1 MKRTSNFKPHD
12 VSSEQRSDGTLLL
25 RSNAEMGDVV
35 DTSADWLHRWSDDA
49 PERIFLAERSGT
61 GWREETYQSTLQ
73 KVRAIAASLLAR
85 GMGPDT
91 PILIMSGNGV
101 DHGLL
106 TLAAHYVGVPTA
118 PIAEQYALIPAARE
132 RLEHAISLVKPHMV
146 YVVDADK
153 FAHAITIDAL
163 SGVEIV
169 ASDVGSQSGVTG
181 MGTLL
186 QGDSGVDID
195 AARGQVTPDSV
206 VKILMTS
213 GSTSA
218 PKGVMTTQ
226 RMMCV
231 NQTQIA
237 DSLPFLTERPPSVVD
252 WLPWNH
258 VFGGSHNFNMMLANG
273 GSFYIDDGKPL
284 KGLFDRTVENLKM
297 VTGSLVFNVPVG
309 FGMLLQAL
317 KSDQDLRQRFFQDL
331 DMIFYAGASLPQD
344 IWQGLEQMAFDVK
357 GEVPLMTSSWGLT
370 ETAPATMIQQ
380 EPTDRSG
387 VIGVPMSGVTLKL
400 VPEEDGRYEVRAKGP
415 NIMPGYYNDPQKTAE
430 AFDGEG
436 YFVTGDAMVFVDPD
450 NMNTGMRFDGRISE
464 DFKLLTGTWVRATA
478 LRMSLLGHFAP
489 LAADLVITGQD
500 KSDIGVLIF
509 PNKDAIEAAG
519 YALDDQDG
527 VLSDPLLLTAL
538 RDRLAAWN
546 AANASSSTRIARTA
560 FFAEPASLVDA
571 EITAKGNLNFRK
583 VLQRRSAILD
593 HLYIGSHD
601 AVIVP
606 KD

>member
-12 VSSEQRSDGTLLL
+12 VSSEQRSDETLLL

-35 DTSADWLHRWSDDA
+35 DTSADWLHRWSVEA
-49 PERIFLAERSGT
+49 PERIFLAERSGA

-101 DHGLL
+101 DHGVL

-132 RLEHAISLVKPHMV
+132 RLEHAISLVKPSMA

-163 SGVEIV
+163 AGVEIV

-181 MGTLL
+181 MDTLL

-344 IWQGLEQMAFDVK
+344 IWQGLEHMALDVK

-436 YFVTGDAMVFVDPD
+436 YFITGDAMVFVDPD
-450 NMNTGMRFDGRISE
+450 NVNAGMRFDGRISE

-509 PNKDAIEAAG
+509 PNKEAIETAG
-519 YALDDQDG
+519 HALDDVDG
-527 VLSDPLLLTAL
+527 MLSDPSLLTAL

-546 AANASSSTRIARTA
+546 EANASSSTRIARA
-560 FFAEPASLVDA
+560 ALFAEPASLVDA

-593 HLYIGSHD
+593 HLYNGSHD

>member
-49 PERIFLAERSGT
+49 PERIFLAERSGA

-132 RLEHAISLVKPHMV
+132 RLEHAISLVKPRMA

-163 SGVEIV
+163 AGVEIV

-181 MGTLL
+181 MDTLL

-317 KSDQDLRQRFFQDL
+317 KADPDLRQRFFQDL

-344 IWQGLEQMAFDVK
+344 IWQGLEQMALDVK

-436 YFVTGDAMVFVDPD
+436 YFITGDAMVFVDPD
-450 NMNTGMRFDGRISE
+450 NVNAGMRFDGRISE

-478 LRMSLLGHFAP
+478 LRMSLLSHFAP

-509 PNKDAIEAAG
+509 PNKEAIETAG
-519 YALDDQDG
+519 HALDDVDG
-527 VLSDPLLLTAL
+527 MLSDPSLLTAL

-546 AANASSSTRIARTA
+546 EANASSSTRIARA
-560 FFAEPASLVDA
+560 ALFAEPASLVDA

-593 HLYIGSHD
+593 HLYNGSHD